1 MDGTLANDAQ
11 RADLDGMFSGAS
23 NRVYGYGAIPP
34 GIMRGLL
41 AEQAIIREYVPS
53 EYQKFYLEHIQALN
67 NAMHEVGVS
76 NFGEKRWTQEGEEGW
91 YFNLNL
97 RQGTETAIHGLSSG
111 FISIAVPKDGNGVEY
126 TKSQYAKRIAHVK
139 MHELLHQ
146 LIRGIS
152 RPDISKK
159 AQRKR
164 LCRTLYQTSCR

>member
-76 NFGEKRWTQEGEEGW
+76 NFEK
-91 YFNLNL
+91 
-97 RQGTETAIHGLSSG
+97 
-111 FISIAVPKDGNGVEY
+111 NG
-126 TKSQYAKRIAHVK
+126 
-139 MHELLHQ
+139 
-146 LIRGIS
+146 G
-152 RPDISKK
+152 
-159 AQRKR
+159 RKR
-164 LCRTLYQTSCR
+164 AKKGGILT